1 MPNILNIIQIIIVAL
16 LIACILL
23 QQRGSGLGLSVV
35 RGIVNDH
42 QGFIDLESIVGA
54 GATFSLYL
62 PACHDKIQPVE
73 PEKHYTGTETIL
85 VVDDDKLQIEVMTRL
100 LQAIGYTVE
109 SAHSGEEAL
118 QLFATHK
125 AQGHF
130 PKLVIL
136 DMVMG
141 EGMDG
146 AQTYQEL
153 KAMNPNQRAIIVSGY
168 AESPRVTLAQ
178 TLGAGTYL
186 RKPVT
191 LEKLSKAV
199 RQELDRI

>member
-1 MPNILNIIQIIIVAL
+1 
-16 LIACILL
+16 
-23 QQRGSGLGLSVV
+23 
-35 RGIVNDH
+35 
-42 QGFIDLESIVGA
+42 
-54 GATFSLYL
+54 LYL
-62 PACHDKIQPVE
+62 PACQDKVQPVE

-85 VVDDDKLQIEVMTRL
+85 VVDDDNLQIEVMTRL

-109 SAHSGEEAL
+109 NAQSGEEAL
-118 QLFATHK
+118 RLFATYK
-125 AQGHF
+125 EKGRF

-153 KAMNPNQRAIIVSGY
+153 KAINPKQRAIIVSGY
-168 AESPRVTLAQ
+168 AESPRVNLAQ
-178 TLGAGTYL
+178 ILGAGIYL
-186 RKPVT
+186 RKPLT